1 MAQVINTNSLSL
13 ITQNNINKTSLRC
26 RLLSSASLLVCALTA
41 LKMTL
46 RAAIANRF
54 TSNIKGLT
62 QAARNANDGISSTD
76 SGRRAVRD

>member
-46 RAAIANRF
+46 RA
-54 TSNIKGLT
+54 G
-62 QAARNANDGISSTD
+62 DC
-76 SGRRAVRD
+76 